1 MEANQKDYILQIEN
15 LKTQFVVGKR
25 IVKAVDGVTLNVRRG
40 KTLGL
45 VGESGC
51 GKSVTAHSI
60 MKLLPKAGR
69 IPEGKIM
76 LNLKNGESFDIV
88 PLKNNSKRLRQLR
101 GRDISMI
108 FQSPM
113 SSLNPVYRIGDQ
125 IIENIQAH
133 EKVSR
138 EVALKRAIEM
148 LQLLGIPQAEERVK
162 DYPHQFSGGMKQRVM
177 IAMGMICNPE
187 ILIADEP
194 TTALDVTIQAQIL
207 KLMMKMQEEFGV
219 TIIMITHNMGIVAEM
234 ADDIAVMYMGK
245 VVESGTKEDI
255 FLNPKHPYTAALLKS
270 VPVLGIGGEERLIPI
285 RGNTPDP
292 SEMPEGCAFRDRCD
306 YACEKCMQ
314 VPPNVEV
321 SDGHYA
327 RCWNCLKGG
336 ASNAE

>member
-1 MEANQKDYILQIEN
+1 METKHDYILQIKD
-15 LKTQFVVGKR
+15 LHTQFIVGKR

-69 IPEGKIM
+69 IPKGEIVIR
-76 LNLKNGESFDIV
+76 LKNGEEFDI
-88 PLKNNSKRLRQLR
+88 LKLGMRSRRLRQLR
-101 GRDISMI
+101 GRDVSMI

-113 SSLNPVYRIGDQ
+113 SSLNPVYCIGDQ
-125 IIENIQAH
+125 IVEMIQSH
-133 EKVSR
+133 DKVSKKD
-138 EVALKRAIEM
+138 AMARAIEM
-148 LQLLGIPQAEERVK
+148 LQKLGIPQAEERVK

-177 IAMGMICNPE
+177 IAMGMVCNPE

-207 KLMMKMQEEFGV
+207 GLMTKVQQDFGV

-245 VVESGTKEDI
+245 VVECGTKEDI
-255 FLNPKHPYTAALLKS
+255 FLHPSHPYTRALLKS
-270 VPVLGIGGEERLIPI
+270 VPVLGIGSDERLMPI

-292 SEMPEGCAFRDRCD
+292 SEMPVGCAFRDRCD
-306 YACEKCMQ
+306 YACDKCMQ
-314 VPPNVEV
+314 QPPSTHLEGDHYV
-321 SDGHYA
+321 S
-327 RCWNCLKGG
+327 CWNIQGG
-336 ASNAE
+336 DIHA

>member
-1 MEANQKDYILQIEN
+1 MTQNPDYILRIKD
-15 LKTQFVVGKR
+15 LHTQFIVGSR
-25 IVKAVDGVTLNVRRG
+25 TVKAVDGVDLNVRRG

-69 IPEGKIM
+69 IPCGEIM
-76 LNLKNGESFDIV
+76 LSLKNGEEFDI
-88 PLKNNSKRLRQLR
+88 LKLRSNSKRLRQLR

-113 SSLNPVYRIGDQ
+113 SSLNPVYKVGDQ
-125 IIENIQAH
+125 IVEMVQSH
-133 EKVSR
+133 EKCSKN
-138 EVALKRAIEM
+138 EAMKRAVKM
-148 LQLLGIPQAEERVK
+148 LSELGIPQAEERVK

-177 IAMGMICNPE
+177 IAMGMICHPE

-207 KLMMKMQEEFGV
+207 NLMLQVQEKYGI
-219 TIIMITHNMGIVAEM
+219 TIIMITHNMGIVAQM

-245 VVESGTKEDI
+245 IVESGTKEDI
-255 FLNPKHPYTAALLKS
+255 FLRPSHPYTRALLKS
-270 VPVLGIGGEERLIPI
+270 VPVLGIGGSERLVSI

-306 YACEKCMQ
+306 FASEKCFET
-314 VPPNVEV
+314 PPNVCLGDTHCV
-321 SDGHYA
+321 
-327 RCWNCLKGG
+327 RCWNCGG
-336 ASNAE
+336 GNCNA